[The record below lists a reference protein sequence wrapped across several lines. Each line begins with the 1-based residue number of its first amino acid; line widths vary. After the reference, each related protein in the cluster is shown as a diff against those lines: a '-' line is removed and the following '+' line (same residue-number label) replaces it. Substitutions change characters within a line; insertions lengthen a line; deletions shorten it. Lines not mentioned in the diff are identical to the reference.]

1 MNKLGIR
8 NQIKALIARN
18 DTTDAII
25 DSFIDQAIARI
36 QRTLRV
42 PPMEKMLVTT
52 TTTTNPEII
61 VLPNDF
67 LKLKHLYISNA
78 PIEYVDVGTFLKTQD
93 APGNTPRIYTR
104 IQGSYLLK
112 PTPPAGLTI
121 NMVYYGEIP
130 DLVNDTDTN
139 FISEIAPDLLIY
151 GALSFAADYY
161 IDDRRAAFEEVAQR
175 AYGELEAQTIDLE
188 FSQEGL
194 VVANSF
200 NSPEY

>member
-42 PPMEKMLVTT
+42 PPMEKMQITT
-52 TTTTNPEII
+52 TTTTDPQII
-61 VLPNDF
+61 VLPSDF

-78 PIEYVDVGTFLKTQD
+78 AIEYVDVGTFLKTQD

-112 PTPPAGLTI
+112 PTPAPGLTI

-139 FISEIAPDLLIY
+139 FITEIAPDLLIY
-151 GALSFAADYY
+151 AALSFAADYY
-161 IDDRRAAFEEVAQR
+161 IDDRKAAFEEVAQR
-175 AYGELEAQTIDLE
+175 AYGELEAQSTDME

-194 VVANSF
+194 SVNNSF